1 MFNPSAAVLNPS
13 AAVLNPSAVLLLPQQ
28 LCLFCLLIGSCTSLH
43 LPLTA
48 GLVVRAPATLGT
60 TQNTGF
66 SATGNHRM
74 RALFYAGVLSC
85 YSCVTIF
92 GIISFCVP
100 GQPSL
105 PAIPKRGEG
114 RGQLPQ
120 GAPSQQVSPCI
131 FAHYSLILPSSQ
143 FLSGILA

>member
-1 MFNPSAAVLNPS
+1 MLNPS
-13 AAVLNPSAVLLLPQQ
+13 AAVINPLVVVLLPQQ
-28 LCLFCLLIGSCTSLH
+28 LCLYCLSTGSCASLH

-66 SATGNHRM
+66 STTGNHHM

-143 FLSGILA
+143 FCLEY